1 MVNWGLVATLGIA
14 GAAVAG
20 IVVFR
25 DRIVSGVT
33 SAGFTAGQTAGA
45 IPSSIAGGIQS
56 GLNPLRT
63 ILGQPQANIP
73 TYNYKP
79 PTVVTSN
86 PAVQAAQYPQ
96 AQVTAPAPALPTVP
110 TPLTSNFRPNP
121 SSSSTRRY
129 AASRNSRYVAG
140 SQTQTAVYQRTNPS
154 TGRVQTRVSS
164 TPGVSAYYAGTPTR
178 RTTIHFSPTNK
189 VTTQLSQAAINTYR
203 KYGVKLT

>member
-63 ILGQPQANIP
+63 ILGQPEANVP
-73 TYNYKP
+73 TYNYRP
-79 PTVVTSN
+79 PVINSN

-96 AQVTAPAPALPTVP
+96 AQDQTCL
-110 TPLTSNFRPNP
+110 LYTSPSPRDRQKSRMP
-121 SSSSTRRY
+121 SS
-129 AASRNSRYVAG
+129 A
-140 SQTQTAVYQRTNPS
+140 
-154 TGRVQTRVSS
+154 
-164 TPGVSAYYAGTPTR
+164 
-178 RTTIHFSPTNK
+178 
-189 VTTQLSQAAINTYR
+189 
-203 KYGVKLT
+203 

>member
-63 ILGQPQANIP
+63 ILGQPEANVP
-73 TYNYKP
+73 TYNYRP
-79 PTVVTSN
+79 PVINSN

-96 AQVTAPAPALPTVP
+96 AQVTAPAYQYK
-110 TPLTSNFRPNP
+110 PNP
-121 SSSSTRRY
+121 SSASTRRY
-129 AASRNSRYVAG
+129 AASRGSSYVAG
-140 SQTQTAVYQRTNPS
+140 SQTQRLVTQTRNPS
-154 TGRVQTRVSS
+154 TGRVTTKVSS
-164 TPGVSAYYAGTPTR
+164 TPGVSAYYAGTPTAR
-178 RTTIHFSPTNK
+178 VTIVRANSRT
-189 VTTQLSQAAINTYR
+189 TTQLSQAAINTYR
-203 KYGVKLT
+203 RLGVKVVPA